1 MLARV
6 LEFRKYFS
14 LLIFLFLF
22 QLARGMTYPLFPQY
36 YQSINLSAI
45 DIGLAFAAYG
55 ISFLIFEALWGFV
68 FERYGIRGTM
78 PPLAIALTTV
88 AVLLFAR
95 PSDLIQ
101 LLGIESLL
109 GIGLGGAGVF
119 PRLAVARQAK
129 YADRGKVFGML
140 SFTYSVGAT
149 LGALLGGAS
158 DSLIGIPKSF
168 VIAAAFTLL
177 SVIPIWWSNRSH
189 PEMEEP
195 VLTNPSPVAN
205 EIAES
210 TRYNKMG
217 IVVLFVVGLTAVA
230 GNSFF
235 SLLLPNILLKTP
247 RLSASV
253 LDISIVIAA
262 FNLSTGLAAPFTA
275 SRGSRRPTKWITA
288 SLVGTGICYFTIIP
302 AQSVTEIELVTIILG
317 VAYSALTPLTLSL
330 LTTFVPKGH
339 WGRIIGIYGAA
350 EDVGILVGTSVGSF
364 VWGIYGSEYSLIMMS
379 ALYILVGLICFSAAR
394 SGKLGQN
401 TRSVSELTD

>member
-1 MLARV
+1 MGPQAADLRKGQSRSCSARV

-195 VLTNPSPVAN
+195 LLTNPSPVAN

-302 AQSVTEIELVTIILG
+302 AQSVTEIEIVTIILG

-350 EDVGILVGTSVGSF
+350 EDVGIIVGTSVG
-364 VWGIYGSEYSLIMMS
+364 
-379 ALYILVGLICFSAAR
+379 
-394 SGKLGQN
+394 KLCLGN
-401 TRSVSELTD
+401 LWLRVFLD

>member
-1 MLARV
+1 LLARV

-119 PRLAVARQAK
+119 PRLAVARQAR

-158 DSLIGIPKSF
+158 GSLIGISKSF
-168 VIAAAFTLL
+168 IIAAAFTLL
-177 SVIPIWWSNRSH
+177 SVIPIWWSNRSQS
-189 PEMEEP
+189 EREEP
-195 VLTNPSPVAN
+195 VLTNPGPVAS
-205 EIAES
+205 EVTES
-210 TRYNKMG
+210 TRYNRMG
-217 IVVLFVVGLTAVA
+217 IVVLFIVGLTAVA

-275 SRGSRRPTKWITA
+275 SRGSRSPAKWITA
-288 SLVGTGICYFTIIP
+288 CLVGTGICYFAIIP
-302 AQSVTEIELVTIILG
+302 AQNVTEIEIVTIIMG

-364 VWGIYGSEYSLIMMS
+364 VWGIYGSQYSLIMMS
-379 ALYILVGLICFSAAR
+379 VLYILVGLICFSAAR

-401 TRSVSELTD
+401 TRSISELTG